1 MDHKK
6 DDKDKISKLDK
17 IKLLISVL
25 SLLFSGTMMLKLF
38 SVENSYNKQLQI
50 LQQDFNTQLEMV
62 RNDVETNIQDVKA
75 TIVSSNVE
83 NTTNNYGA
91 VIDERDSVTTL
102 LKYAETHT
110 SQGTMKR

>member
-17 IKLLISVL
+17 IKLLISVF
-25 SLLFSGTMMLKLF
+25 SLLFSGTVMLKLF

-91 VIDERDSVTTL
+91 VL
-102 LKYAETHT
+102 
-110 SQGTMKR
+110 

>member
-17 IKLLISVL
+17 IKLLILVL
-25 SLLFSGTMMLKLF
+25 SLLFSGTVMLKLF
-38 SVENSYNKQLQI
+38 S
-50 LQQDFNTQLEMV
+50 
-62 RNDVETNIQDVKA
+62 VETNIQDVKA

-91 VIDERDSVTTL
+91 VL
-102 LKYAETHT
+102 
-110 SQGTMKR
+110 

>member
-17 IKLLISVL
+17 IKLLISAL
-25 SLLFSGTMMLKLF
+25 SLLFSGTVMLKLF
-38 SVENSYNKQLQI
+38 S
-50 LQQDFNTQLEMV
+50 
-62 RNDVETNIQDVKA
+62 VETNIQDVKA

-91 VIDERDSVTTL
+91 VL
-102 LKYAETHT
+102 
-110 SQGTMKR
+110 

>member
-17 IKLLISVL
+17 IKLLISVF
-25 SLLFSGTMMLKLF
+25 SLLFSGTVMLKLF

-75 TIVSSNVE
+75 TSVSSNVE

-91 VIDERDSVTTL
+91 VL
-102 LKYAETHT
+102 
-110 SQGTMKR
+110 